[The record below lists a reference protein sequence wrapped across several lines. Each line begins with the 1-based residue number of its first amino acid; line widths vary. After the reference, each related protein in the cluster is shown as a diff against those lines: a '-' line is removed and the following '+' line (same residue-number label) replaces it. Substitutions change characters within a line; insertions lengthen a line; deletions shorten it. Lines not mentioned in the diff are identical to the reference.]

1 MAIVGLQITVARTRS
16 LVPVSPG
23 LRRNGVADIDQR
35 TADLADDMM
44 RAILVASAHHT
55 GNLAVCDRNAVAH
68 FRDHRIHSFENLLR
82 NTARM
87 SHPRSEEQKSELQSL
102 MRISYAVFCLKKN

>member
-55 GNLAVCDRNAVAH
+55 GNLAVCVRNAVAH
-68 FRDHRIHSFENLLR
+68 FRDPRIHSFENLLR
-82 NTARM
+82 ITTRM
-87 SHPRSEEQKSELQSL
+87 SHPGLTRSEEHTSELQSTIRNSTAL
-102 MRISYAVFCLKKN
+102 FC

>member
-35 TADLADDMM
+35 TADLTDDMM
-44 RAILVASAHHT
+44 SAILVASAHHT

-68 FRDHRIHSFENLLR
+68 LRAHRIHSFENLLR

-87 SHPRSEEQKSELQSL
+87 SHPGRTSENEDVACENRVVQNRQL
-102 MRISYAVFCLKKN
+102 